1 MNEKIIVGID
11 FSECSLNALAHAV
24 NIAEKSELEIVMVW
38 VNKFSEERVLN
49 HSNELIVSGAKL
61 HFAELVDK
69 YKPII
74 GDRISYVIKEGRVYE
89 SINELCKELNPLLVV
104 IGTHG
109 ISGFSEKWLGSNAYR
124 MSLMLDIPVIIIRN
138 NVNAKNTLTNIL
150 LPIDSTVETRQK
162 LPITAKLATYFN
174 ATIHVLAVQTSTFD
188 DIIARVKNYAKQVVE
203 YLESK
208 NIRYEYNEI
217 YSRNLVEDLVE
228 YAEKIDANLLSIM
241 DEQETT
247 LKNVFEGSYTL
258 QLVTKSKC
266 PVLISHMKNIFSVI
280 STK

>member
-1 MNEKIIVGID
+1 MNKRIIVGID

-38 VNKFSEERVLN
+38 VNKFSEEKVLN
-49 HSNELIVSGAKL
+49 RDNELIISGAKL
-61 HFAELVDK
+61 HFSDLVEK
-69 YKPII
+69 YKPIL

-124 MSLMLDIPVIIIRN
+124 MSLMLDVPVIIIRN
-138 NVNAKNTLTNIL
+138 VVDVSKSMAKIL

-162 LPITAKLATYFN
+162 LPLTAKLASYFN
-174 ATIHVLAVQTSTFD
+174 STVHVLAVHTSTLD
-188 DIIARVKNYAKQVVE
+188 DIIARVKSYAKQVVE
-203 YLESK
+203 YLEDK
-208 NIRYEYNEI
+208 NIKHEYNEI
-217 YSRNLVEDLVE
+217 YSRNLVEDIIGYSE
-228 YAEKIDANLLSIM
+228 DIGANLLSIM
-241 DEQETT
+241 DEQEATF
-247 LKNVFEGSYTL
+247 KNVFEGSYTL

-280 STK
+280 YQ